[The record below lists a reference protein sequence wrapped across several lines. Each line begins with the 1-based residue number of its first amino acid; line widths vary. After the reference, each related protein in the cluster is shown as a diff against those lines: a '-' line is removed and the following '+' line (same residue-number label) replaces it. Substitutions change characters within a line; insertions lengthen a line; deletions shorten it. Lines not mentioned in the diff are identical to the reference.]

1 MPNGVEKSFGVTAGS
16 PQPATS
22 RHSHSASEA
31 TNAVPHGDR
40 LAGLDVLRLL
50 AALAVVLF
58 HFGYAGPTRGTSVT
72 HFPEIAAFSKYGFL
86 GVDLFFLISGYVI
99 TASAQGRTW
108 HQFAVARALRL
119 YPAYVVCMTITALVV
134 ICLGTRGPD
143 VTPTRW
149 LANLTMVAPAFGQPF
164 MDGAYWSIVVEMVFY
179 GWVGV
184 MIALG
189 LFERRLLTIL
199 AIWLAVAALNE
210 TIIQSRVVRLGLCSE
225 YAGLFASGILIQR
238 LRAGERSLLAWG
250 LLGLAFSLGMLHVF
264 EVQRI
269 FATLY
274 GDGVDREI
282 LWTLHLGMYAL
293 FIGALWL
300 SRWVHATPAVLTIGA
315 LTYPLY
321 LIHQHVGYALI
332 DTLAPLAGS
341 GNALA
346 ISVGCVVIV
355 AFIVQRWL
363 EPAGRAI
370 FKRALAHI
378 PERSSIAVSMPNR

>member
-1 MPNGVEKSFGVTAGS
+1 MANGVERSFGGTVGGSAPALRRAG
-16 PQPATS
+16 QPAS
-22 RHSHSASEA
+22 QPSSAGQ
-31 TNAVPHGDR
+31 HGDR

-58 HFGYAGPTRGTSVT
+58 HFGYAGPTRGTSLT

-99 TASAQGRTW
+99 TASAQGRSW
-108 HQFAVARALRL
+108 QRFAVARALRL
-119 YPAYVVCMTITALVV
+119 YPAYVVCMTITAIVG
-134 ICLGTRGPD
+134 ICLATQGPD
-143 VTPTRW
+143 VTVALW

-164 MDGAYWSIVVEMVFY
+164 MDGVYWSIVIEMVFY

-210 TIIQSRVVRLGLCSE
+210 TIIQSRVVRLGLCTE

-250 LLGLAFSLGMLHVF
+250 LLGLAFSLGLLHAI

-282 LWTLHLGMYAL
+282 LWTLHVGIYAL
-293 FIGALWL
+293 FIGGLWV
-300 SRWVHATPAVLTIGA
+300 SRWIRATPAVLTIGA

-332 DTLAPLAGS
+332 DSLAPLAGS

-355 AFIVQRWL
+355 AFVVQRWL
-363 EPAGRAI
+363 EPAGRAML
-370 FKRALAHI
+370 KWVLSLLHERAT
-378 PERSSIAVSMPNR
+378 IAVSMPNR